1 MNPYDSRQE
10 KPRSSETD
18 EQRKSGVKETGALR
32 NEDPEQT
39 KTLGQARAASF
50 CVEVRSSST
59 SRRAVCCSATARARS
74 SSATRDLRA
83 FSSRRIRYAGGCPTK
98 PMSAF
103 DTGKVLPSATTSSS
117 VAISTRSAHRQ
128 LKVHPRPNG
137 EFRPFPT
144 SVGSLGEE
152 GQGGTCRSSRPWDR
166 RRPYHVPHQG
176 SSRDVISQADDTM
189 FSLVRQV
196 ASGRISQCGGR
207 RCAGQRWANAR
218 KTRQTHRSPRSA
230 RSRSRRPWPGVV
242 RREGSPP
249 AERAARAV
257 PPLRHEPNHRHD
269 FPQIR

>member
-18 EQRKSGVKETGALR
+18 EQRKSGVKEIGALR

-103 DTGKVLPSATTSSS
+103 DTGKVLPSATTSAP
-117 VAISTRSAHRQ
+117 VAISVRSARAHSRVP
-128 LKVHPRPNG
+128 LPNG
-137 EFRPFPT
+137 KLRRFAT
-144 SVGSLGEE
+144 SASAGSLGEE
-152 GQGGTCRSSRPWDR
+152 GQGGTLRSSRRWDR
-166 RRPYHVPHQG
+166 RRPCHVPHQG
-176 SSRDVISQADDTM
+176 SSRD
-189 FSLVRQV
+189 
-196 ASGRISQCGGR
+196 
-207 RCAGQRWANAR
+207 
-218 KTRQTHRSPRSA
+218 
-230 RSRSRRPWPGVV
+230 
-242 RREGSPP
+242 
-249 AERAARAV
+249 
-257 PPLRHEPNHRHD
+257 
-269 FPQIR
+269 